1 MAITFAE
8 KQITVRP
15 NNSLSQLN
23 SVKLLVALATIA
35 LIVALAFVKVG
46 AWLVLPFAG
55 LELIAFA
62 YAFYIL
68 SVHANDYETITIVH
82 DKVII
87 EQQTYKASVKTE
99 FNRYWAQ
106 VNLRKQ
112 ASGASGL
119 FIGSHGKEI
128 EFGRGYINEEQ
139 RVSLAKQLKLI
150 LKNND

>member
-15 NNSLSQLN
+15 NSSLSQLN
-23 SVKLLVALATIA
+23 SVKLLVALASIA

-46 AWLVLPFAG
+46 VWLVLPFAG
-55 LELIAFA
+55 LELLAFA
-62 YAFYIL
+62 YAFYVL
-68 SVHANDYETITIVH
+68 SLHAEDYETITIVN
-82 DKVII
+82 DKVVI
-87 EQQTYKASVKTE
+87 EQQTYKVSVKSE

-112 ASGASGL
+112 SSGASGL
-119 FIGSHGKEI
+119 FIGSHGKEV